1 MHITGVNIYSSQSGA
16 WNHRDSE
23 WGEHTILPFTTRSVF
38 VNGMLHLITAES
50 VLVTVDTEGKSWSA
64 IHVPSSQYFG
74 FIGLSRGCLHYV
86 NETPDSELSILCLE
100 DYDSKEW
107 VLKRSVSTEELVGG
121 TEQAYS
127 VIAIHPYSD
136 IIFLV
141 SVDTATLAS
150 YNIRRREFLLICNLE
165 EGFTGPYLP
174 YVPLFTESVV
184 DED

>member
-1 MHITGVNIYSSQSGA
+1 
-16 WNHRDSE
+16 
-23 WGEHTILPFTTRSVF
+23 
-38 VNGMLHLITAES
+38 
-50 VLVTVDTEGKSWSA
+50 
-64 IHVPSSQYFG
+64 
-74 FIGLSRGCLHYV
+74 
-86 NETPDSELSILCLE
+86 LCLE